1 MNTFVL
7 DLHFHHNM
15 FKDKNL
21 SPKQLA
27 LLTALLMSSLIALSV
42 FMLIANWKL
51 LLAYFIACFI
61 VIYLLVNQILEF
73 FIYRKIKLIYKLI
86 SQTKASK
93 REEAYQKYLLPRKG
107 IDEVREDVENWA
119 AQKADEIQQL
129 QSNEQ
134 FRKEFLQNLSHEIK
148 TPIFAIQGYLE
159 LLSDGAAEDP
169 ILSKKFIGQ
178 AESNVQRL
186 VGLLNDV
193 DVITNLEINKDSI
206 LKQRFTIQ
214 DLMTEVAQNLN
225 VKLLKKNIQF
235 QFKKGSE
242 LPIEVF
248 ADKNKIYQVLV
259 NIFSNAI
266 KYADNN
272 KQEMFISIKTY
283 ISEGF
288 NRIEVS
294 DNGIGIKDDCKDYI
308 FEMYFGTNKNK
319 GSGLGLYIVK
329 EAVEN
334 IKGSISVFSENT
346 IGSKFIVA
354 IPNYH
359 GN

>member
-1 MNTFVL
+1 
-7 DLHFHHNM
+7 M

-42 FMLIANWKL
+42 FVLIANWKL
-51 LLAYFIACFI
+51 LLAYFVACFI
-61 VIYLLVNQILEF
+61 VIYLLVNQILEL

-86 SQTKASK
+86 SYTKASK
-93 REEAYQKYLLPRKG
+93 REEAFQKYLLPRKG

-119 AQKADEIQQL
+119 AQKVDEIQQL

-169 ILSKKFIGQ
+169 VLSKKFIGQ
-178 AESNVQRL
+178 AEANVQRL

-206 LKQRFTIQ
+206 LKQHFTIQ
-214 DLMTEVAQNLN
+214 DLITEVVQNLN

-259 NIFSNAI
+259 NIFSNAV
-266 KYADNN
+266 KYGKIDG
-272 KQEMFISIKTY
+272 EISAGVYHLEDEKIL
-283 ISEGF
+283 
-288 NRIEVS
+288 IEIS
-294 DNGIGIKDDCKDYI
+294 DNGIGIDEAHIPRLFERFYRTDDARSREI
-308 FEMYFGTNKNK
+308 G
-319 GSGLGLYIVK
+319 GSGLGLAICKHIV
-329 EAVEN
+329 EAHGEN
-334 IKGSISVFSENT
+334 IHVRSQLNVGTT
-346 IGSKFIVA
+346 IGFTL
-354 IPNYH
+354 H
-359 GN
+359 Q

>member
-1 MNTFVL
+1 
-7 DLHFHHNM
+7 M

-42 FMLIANWKL
+42 FVLIANWKL
-51 LLAYFIACFI
+51 LLAYFVACFI
-61 VIYLLVNQILEF
+61 VIYLLVNQILEL

-86 SQTKASK
+86 SHTKASK
-93 REEAYQKYLLPRKG
+93 REEAFQKYLLPRKG

-119 AQKADEIQQL
+119 AQKVDEIQQL

-169 ILSKKFIGQ
+169 VLSKKFIGQ
-178 AESNVQRL
+178 AEANVQRL

-206 LKQRFTIQ
+206 LKQHFTIQ
-214 DLMTEVAQNLN
+214 DLITEVVQNLN

-259 NIFSNAI
+259 NIFSNAV
-266 KYADNN
+266 KYGKIDG
-272 KQEMFISIKTY
+272 SITASVYHLEDKK
-283 ISEGF
+283 IL
-288 NRIEVS
+288 IEIS
-294 DNGIGIKDDCKDYI
+294 DNGIGIDEAHIPRLFERFYRTDDARSREI
-308 FEMYFGTNKNK
+308 G
-319 GSGLGLYIVK
+319 GSGLGLAICK
-329 EAVEN
+329 HIIEAHGEN
-334 IKGSISVFSENT
+334 IHVRSQLNVGTT
-346 IGSKFIVA
+346 IGFTL
-354 IPNYH
+354 PQ
-359 GN
+359 

>member
-1 MNTFVL
+1 
-7 DLHFHHNM
+7 M
-15 FKDKNL
+15 FKEKNL

-27 LLTALLMSSLIALSV
+27 LLTALLMSSLIAMSV
-42 FMLIANWKL
+42 FVLIANWKL

-61 VIYLLVNQILEF
+61 VTYLLVYQILEL

-86 SQTKASK
+86 SHTKASK
-93 REEAYQKYLLPRKG
+93 REEAYQKYILPQKG
-107 IDEVREDVENWA
+107 IDDVRVDVENWA

-159 LLSDGAAEDP
+159 LLSDGAVEDP
-169 ILSKKFIGQ
+169 TLSKKFIGQ
-178 AESNVQRL
+178 AEANVQRL

-193 DVITNLEINKDSI
+193 DLITNLEINKDSI
-206 LKQRFTIQ
+206 LKQHFIIQ
-214 DLMTEVAQNLN
+214 DLMTEVVQNLN

-259 NIFSNAI
+259 NVFSNAI
-266 KYADNN
+266 KYGKIDGEITASVYHLDD
-272 KQEMFISIKTY
+272 KKIL
-283 ISEGF
+283 
-288 NRIEVS
+288 IEIT
-294 DNGIGIKDDCKDYI
+294 DNGIGIDEAHIPRLFERFYRTDDARSRDI
-308 FEMYFGTNKNK
+308 G
-319 GSGLGLYIVK
+319 GSGLGLAICK
-329 EAVEN
+329 HIIEAHGEN
-334 IKGSISVFSENT
+334 IHVRSQLNVGTT
-346 IGSKFIVA
+346 IGFTL
-354 IPNYH
+354 H
-359 GN
+359 Q

>member
-1 MNTFVL
+1 LNTFVL

-214 DLMTEVAQNLN
+214 DLMTEVVQNLN

-266 KYADNN
+266 KYGKIDGEITASVYHLED
-272 KQEMFISIKTY
+272 KKILVEIT
-283 ISEGF
+283 
-288 NRIEVS
+288 
-294 DNGIGIKDDCKDYI
+294 DNGIGIDEAHIPRLFERFYRTDDARSREI
-308 FEMYFGTNKNK
+308 GGT
-319 GSGLGLYIVK
+319 GLGLAICK
-329 EAVEN
+329 HIIEAHGEN
-334 IKGSISVFSENT
+334 IHIRSQLNVGTT
-346 IGSKFIVA
+346 IGFTL
-354 IPNYH
+354 PQ
-359 GN
+359 

>member
-1 MNTFVL
+1 
-7 DLHFHHNM
+7 M

-42 FMLIANWKL
+42 FVLIANWKL

-214 DLMTEVAQNLN
+214 DLMTEVVQNLN

-266 KYADNN
+266 KYGKIDGEITASVYHLED
-272 KQEMFISIKTY
+272 KKILVEIT
-283 ISEGF
+283 
-288 NRIEVS
+288 
-294 DNGIGIKDDCKDYI
+294 DNGIGIDEAHIPRLFERFYRTDDARSREI
-308 FEMYFGTNKNK
+308 GGT
-319 GSGLGLYIVK
+319 GLGLAICK
-329 EAVEN
+329 HIIEAHGEN
-334 IKGSISVFSENT
+334 IHIRSQLNVGTT
-346 IGSKFIVA
+346 IGFTL
-354 IPNYH
+354 PQ
-359 GN
+359 

>member
-1 MNTFVL
+1 
-7 DLHFHHNM
+7 M

-42 FMLIANWKL
+42 FVLIANWKL
-51 LLAYFIACFI
+51 LLAYFVACFI
-61 VIYLLVNQILEF
+61 VIYLLVNQILEL

-86 SQTKASK
+86 SHTKASK
-93 REEAYQKYLLPRKG
+93 REEAFQKYLLPRKG

-119 AQKADEIQQL
+119 AQKVDEIQQL

-169 ILSKKFIGQ
+169 VLSKKFIGQ
-178 AESNVQRL
+178 AEANVQRL

-206 LKQRFTIQ
+206 LKQHFTIQ
-214 DLMTEVAQNLN
+214 DLITEVVQNLN

-259 NIFSNAI
+259 NIFSNAV
-266 KYADNN
+266 KYGKIDG
-272 KQEMFISIKTY
+272 SITASVYHLEDKK
-283 ISEGF
+283 IL
-288 NRIEVS
+288 IEIS
-294 DNGIGIKDDCKDYI
+294 DNGIGIDEAHIPRLFERFYRTDDARSREI
-308 FEMYFGTNKNK
+308 G
-319 GSGLGLYIVK
+319 GSGLGLAICKHIV
-329 EAVEN
+329 EAHGEN
-334 IKGSISVFSENT
+334 IHVRSQLNVGTT
-346 IGSKFIVA
+346 IGFTL
-354 IPNYH
+354 PQ
-359 GN
+359 

>member
-1 MNTFVL
+1 
-7 DLHFHHNM
+7 M

-27 LLTALLMSSLIALSV
+27 LLTALILSSLIALSV
-42 FMLIANWKL
+42 FVLIANWKL
-51 LLAYFIACFI
+51 LLVYFIACFV
-61 VIYLLVNQILEF
+61 VIYFLVNQILEL
-73 FIYRKIKLIYKLI
+73 FIYKKIKLIYKLI
-86 SQTKASK
+86 SYTKASK
-93 REEAYQKYLLPRKG
+93 REEAFQKYLLPRKG

-119 AQKADEIQQL
+119 AQKVDEIQQL

-169 ILSKKFIGQ
+169 VLSKKFIGQ
-178 AESNVQRL
+178 AEANVQRL

-206 LKQRFTIQ
+206 LKQHFTIQ
-214 DLMTEVAQNLN
+214 DLITEVVQNLN

-259 NIFSNAI
+259 NIFSNAV
-266 KYADNN
+266 KYGKIDG
-272 KQEMFISIKTY
+272 SITASVYHLEDKK
-283 ISEGF
+283 IL
-288 NRIEVS
+288 IEIS
-294 DNGIGIKDDCKDYI
+294 DNGIGIDEAHIPRLFERFYRTDDARSREI
-308 FEMYFGTNKNK
+308 G
-319 GSGLGLYIVK
+319 GSGLGLAICK
-329 EAVEN
+329 HIIEAHGEN
-334 IKGSISVFSENT
+334 IHVRSQLNVGTT
-346 IGSKFIVA
+346 IGFTL
-354 IPNYH
+354 PQ
-359 GN
+359 

>member
-1 MNTFVL
+1 
-7 DLHFHHNM
+7 M
-15 FKDKNL
+15 FKEKNL

-27 LLTALLMSSLIALSV
+27 LLTALLMSSLIAMSV
-42 FMLIANWKL
+42 FVLIANWKL

-61 VIYLLVNQILEF
+61 VTYLLVYQILEL

-86 SQTKASK
+86 SHTKASK
-93 REEAYQKYLLPRKG
+93 REEAYQKYILPQKG
-107 IDEVREDVENWA
+107 IDDVRVDVENWA

-169 ILSKKFIGQ
+169 TLSKKFIGQ
-178 AESNVQRL
+178 AEANVQRL
-186 VGLLNDV
+186 VSLLNDV
-193 DVITNLEINKDSI
+193 DLITNLEINKDSI
-206 LKQRFTIQ
+206 LKQHFIIQ
-214 DLMTEVAQNLN
+214 DLMTEVVQNLN

-259 NIFSNAI
+259 NVFSNAI
-266 KYADNN
+266 KYGKIDGEITASVYHLDD
-272 KQEMFISIKTY
+272 KKIL
-283 ISEGF
+283 
-288 NRIEVS
+288 IEIT
-294 DNGIGIKDDCKDYI
+294 DNGIGIDEAHIPRLFERFYRTDDARSRDI
-308 FEMYFGTNKNK
+308 G
-319 GSGLGLYIVK
+319 GSGLGLAICK
-329 EAVEN
+329 HIIEAHGEN
-334 IKGSISVFSENT
+334 IHVRSQLNVGTT
-346 IGSKFIVA
+346 IGFTL
-354 IPNYH
+354 H
-359 GN
+359 Q

>member
-1 MNTFVL
+1 
-7 DLHFHHNM
+7 
-15 FKDKNL
+15 
-21 SPKQLA
+21 
-27 LLTALLMSSLIALSV
+27 
-42 FMLIANWKL
+42 
-51 LLAYFIACFI
+51 
-61 VIYLLVNQILEF
+61 VIYLLVNQILEL

-86 SQTKASK
+86 SHTKASK
-93 REEAYQKYLLPRKG
+93 REEAFQKYVLPRKG

-159 LLSDGAAEDP
+159 LLSDGAVEDP
-169 ILSKKFIGQ
+169 TLSKKFIGQ
-178 AESNVQRL
+178 AEANVQRL

-206 LKQRFTIQ
+206 LKQHFIIQ
-214 DLMTEVAQNLN
+214 DLITEVVQNLN

-259 NIFSNAI
+259 NIFSNAV
-266 KYADNN
+266 KYGKIDGDITASVYYLED
-272 KQEMFISIKTY
+272 KKIL
-283 ISEGF
+283 
-288 NRIEVS
+288 IEIS
-294 DNGIGIKDDCKDYI
+294 DNGIGIEEAHIPRLFERFYRTDDARSREI
-308 FEMYFGTNKNK
+308 G
-319 GSGLGLYIVK
+319 GSGLGLAICK
-329 EAVEN
+329 HIIEAHGEN
-334 IKGSISVFSENT
+334 IHVRSQQNVGTTVGFT
-346 IGSKFIVA
+346 L
-354 IPNYH
+354 PQ
-359 GN
+359 